1 MKQQKIAVLPTTP
14 AKPLKK
20 EAEKTDARKEVAWQ
34 KWIKQNVVYV
44 SPDVWGTD
52 FSERYHADKIIA
64 DLRKLP
70 TRVLVDTPTLD
81 YLVRDPSR
89 LSHNALLI
97 LNDADTECV
106 VSMATWW
113 EWAEKVR
120 EGQYMLRADFGAF
133 VTRMSKSFGLTTAEM
148 NPQAM
153 NEFTRLQAV
162 NQTIEVAADSKSGP
176 ANQLL
181 SSENIYN
188 RWLVAHAVSL
198 EIPLLTPDLNFGA
211 YKKAGLK
218 VLW

>member
-1 MKQQKIAVLPTTP
+1 MKQPKTAVLPTTP
-14 AKPLKK
+14 TRLPDK
-20 EAEKTDARKEVAWQ
+20 EAAKAEARKEVAWQ
-34 KWIKQNVVYV
+34 KWIKLNVVYV

-52 FSERYHADKIIA
+52 FSERYHAEKTIA

-97 LNDADTECV
+97 LNDADTECI
-106 VSMATWW
+106 VSAATWW

-120 EGQYMLRADFGAF
+120 EGQYILRADFGAF
-133 VTRMSKSFGLTTAEM
+133 MSRMTKSFGLSQGEL
-148 NPQAM
+148 NSQVM
-153 NEFTRLQAV
+153 NEFTRLQPV
-162 NQTIEVAADSKSGP
+162 NQLVEVAAGTKSG
-176 ANQLL
+176 AATHLL
-181 SSENIYN
+181 SSENTYN

-198 EIPLLTPDLNFGA
+198 EVPLLTPDLQFGA
-211 YKKAGLK
+211 YKKSGLK